1 MNMNAAMNYL
11 LGLSAIICIACPYV
25 LMYCGAL
32 VNNLGAAVFA
42 CVCLF
47 YGLGCALALIA
58 RN

>member
-1 MNMNAAMNYL
+1 MNAAMNYL